1 MAVQARFILTGGVN
15 VSLGKP
21 LKESAMMK
29 KLISLAF
36 CAAFGLTSFS
46 ALAEE
51 DHHHHYYHHHYVH
64 HDHHD
69 YHHDDHHM

>member
-1 MAVQARFILTGGVN
+1 
-15 VSLGKP
+15 

-29 KLISLAF
+29 KLVVLAF

-51 DHHHHYYHHHYVH
+51 YHHHYDHHHYYHHDYHH
-64 HDHHD
+64 HDHH
-69 YHHDDHHM
+69 M